1 MSLDLKERVNCFTLE
16 LYPES
21 DTLQFDTMFEI
32 VKSTSFYSCKYYYIL
47 HDKDVNNKTGEIK
60 KAHYHLLVKLENAI
74 SIEKIIKSLVNERG
88 TQESIENDF
97 SIVKSFKGMV
107 RYLIHKD
114 NPEKEQYILEQI
126 VTNDRNISYYFND
139 NTFVENFQL
148 LVSIIKDNRIRS
160 MRDLIY
166 YCVDTNNIVA
176 MQYIQDN
183 AYLVSCLFRNNNSGA
198 KNIEND

>member
-1 MSLDLKERVNCFTLE
+1 MGLDLKERVNCFTLE

-21 DTLQFDTMFEI
+21 ETLQFDTIMEI

-47 HDKDVNNKTGEIK
+47 HDKDYNKKTGEIK
-60 KAHYHLLVKLENAI
+60 KAHYHLLIKLDNAI
-74 SIEKIIKSLVNERG
+74 SIEKIIKALINERG
-88 TQESIENDF
+88 SQEAIENDF

-114 NPEKEQYILEQI
+114 NPEKEQYKLEEV

-139 NTFVENFQL
+139 NTIVENFQL
-148 LVSIIKDNRIRS
+148 LVSIIKDNKIRS

-166 YCVDTNNIVA
+166 HCVDTNNIVA

-183 AYLVSCLFRNNNSGA
+183 AYLVSCLFRYNKSNDN
-198 KNIEND
+198 KVEND

>member
-1 MSLDLKERVNCFTLE
+1 MGLDLKERVNCFTLE

-21 DTLQFDTMFEI
+21 ETLQFDNIIEI
-32 VKSTSFYSCKYYYIL
+32 VKGTSFYSCKYYYIL
-47 HDKDVNNKTGEIK
+47 HDRDINNKTGEVK

-88 TQESIENDF
+88 SQEAIENDF

-114 NPEKEQYILEQI
+114 NPEKEQYKLEEV

-139 NTFVENFQL
+139 NTIVENFQL
-148 LVSIIKDNRIRS
+148 LVAIIKDNSIKS

-166 YCVDTNNIVA
+166 YCVDTNNIIA

-183 AYLVSCLFRNNNSGA
+183 AYLVSCLFRGNSNRY
-198 KNIEND
+198 KVEND